1 MGVAESSACNGA
13 KRLLVPPERYL
24 DRSIRF
30 WVPLDSGM
38 AATPEVLLRVFVR
51 GLCSGFS
58 VMCMFWAKQRTY
70 KSKFIFQLKALEKA
84 VEDTIESIWKCM
96 TQAHDLGQHGPEY
109 LKQSQS
115 SLKENLDELISKVVK
130 VDTTSRKVD
139 DLVPVEVIHRSDRGQ
154 NPDEVTQKY
163 LEDVLLKNSEARAR
177 ILGAHSL
184 EESLKTHL
192 QMWEQTEDT

>member
-1 MGVAESSACNGA
+1 
-13 KRLLVPPERYL
+13 
-24 DRSIRF
+24 
-30 WVPLDSGM
+30 M
-38 AATPEVLLRVFVR
+38 AATPE
-51 GLCSGFS
+51 
-58 VMCMFWAKQRTY
+58 
-70 KSKFIFQLKALEKA
+70 LKALEKA